1 MGDWMFD
8 DGSAASLLE
17 HDLWEPVGAFQ
28 PEPPPPTSDSG
39 FGELYSW
46 GNDDP
51 PVDEVD
57 EVVIIGFP
65 SGSSGGVGGGGG
77 RGGVIGDYTDVD
89 GDPVDRQPIEPER
102 SCTPP
107 PANKPTPEGI
117 DIEDLRN
124 FSENLADDLYAMT
137 NAHPENAEFGAF
149 VYELN
154 GQLFRTEPFTSHSE
168 DIVRV
173 SLGSDT
179 LPDGARLV
187 AWVHTHPDNSMTT
200 PQDRFSRADVN
211 VLDAIAD
218 VTSAYGWGWTGDE
231 NVMAYV
237 KPHGGAT
244 DDNTYE
250 FYESDY
256 ADRPGL
262 MLGPCYGD

>member
-107 PANKPTPEGI
+107 PDGPTPAGVDMDELRRKARDLANEAAG
-117 DIEDLRN
+117 EDDGVEWGGLIWQAPDGTLH
-124 FSENLADDLYAMT
+124 S
-137 NAHPENAEFGAF
+137 
-149 VYELN
+149 
-154 GQLFRTEPFTSHSE
+154 TSLTTS
-168 DIVRV
+168 
-173 SLGSDT
+173 GSDET
-179 LPDGARLV
+179 ALFDLGQVGPGGRIV
-187 AWVHTHPDNSMTT
+187 ATFHTHPERNDGVNQGVLNSDDRDIVDDLQAAIDRLGLNISIDPEAMMYVKDNESGVTKE
-200 PQDRFSRADVN
+200 FDVDDPRN
-211 VLDAIAD
+211 
-218 VTSAYGWGWTGDE
+218 AYGTVLVPCG
-231 NVMAYV
+231 
-237 KPHGGAT
+237 
-244 DDNTYE
+244 
-250 FYESDY
+250 SD
-256 ADRPGL
+256 
-262 MLGPCYGD
+262 